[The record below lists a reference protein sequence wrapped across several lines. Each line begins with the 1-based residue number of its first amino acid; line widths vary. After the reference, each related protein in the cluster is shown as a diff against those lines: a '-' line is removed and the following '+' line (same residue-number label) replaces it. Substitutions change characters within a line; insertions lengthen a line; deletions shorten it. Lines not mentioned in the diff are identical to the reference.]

1 MAKDV
6 CLVESI
12 AGVGG
17 VENICEMS
25 PTFIMHGNISNV
37 QNMYLQVVATHFFAT
52 KTQHKFKRNLLGF
65 FCYQLQLTYGYRKL
79 IDGWKNGK
87 VHN

>member
-12 AGVGG
+12 STIGG
-17 VENICEMS
+17 VEKICEIP

-37 QNMYLQVVATHFFAT
+37 ESMHLQVVATHFFAT
-52 KTQHKFKRNLLGF
+52 KTQHKFKLNLLGF
-65 FCYQLQLTYGYRKL
+65 FCYQLQLTYGY
-79 IDGWKNGK
+79 
-87 VHN
+87 